1 MEGHG
6 EEDTCTKAKE
16 PVAQD
21 KTPSTDPAI
30 RENVEL
36 PLPAISPQANL
47 VTVRSDRSVLLLS
60 NKRYDLKS

>member
-1 MEGHG
+1 MEGRG
-6 EEDTCTKAKE
+6 EEDTRAKAKVLE
-16 PVAQD
+16 ARD
-21 KTPSTDPAI
+21 EAPSTDPAI

-47 VTVRSDRSVLLLS
+47 VTVHSDRSVLLLS